1 MKGEVIAFRKDFD
14 VESITLKDILYI
26 IGAITAIVAF
36 VKLINK
42 PYKELESKITT
53 QEQLITD
60 LSNSIKAQQKLLNS
74 SLKVQIL
81 LMQHVIYGN
90 HTEGMKEEL
99 RHLQSQI
106 VDEAV
111 TN

>member
-1 MKGEVIAFRKDFD
+1 MEAL
-14 VESITLKDILYI
+14 TLKDILYI
-26 IGAITAIVAF
+26 IGAITAVVAF

-42 PYKELESKITT
+42 PYKELEAKLTT
-53 QEQLITD
+53 QEKSIND

-90 HTEGMKEEL
+90 HTDTMKEEL
-99 RHLQSQI
+99 HHLQSEI
-106 VDEAV
+106 VNEAV
-111 TN
+111 TSN

>member
-1 MKGEVIAFRKDFD
+1 MENL
-14 VESITLKDILYI
+14 TLKDILYI
-26 IGAITAIVAF
+26 VGAITAVVAF
-36 VKLINK
+36 VKMINK
-42 PYKELESKITT
+42 PYKELEAKLTA
-53 QEQLITD
+53 QEKSITD

-81 LMQHVIYGN
+81 LMQHTIYGN

-99 RHLQSQI
+99 HHLQSQI